1 MTQKPDDSASE
12 QGLQAISQI
21 IFGEPA
27 SKANSRKVVRIGGMS
42 RLIKS
47 SKALK
52 YSDMFK
58 QQCRQ
63 LETLMTGDL
72 RVTMWIYYA
81 SRRPDLDESL
91 ILDLMQ
97 GLIYENDRQV
107 KEKHI
112 YWGLDPEKPR
122 TEIIVECIPSVSPKK
137 SPARGGARRERQ
149 LQKQYRLENLRLQ
162 YKSSPCKLTYIFTC
176 CCTFKRVAKVLPE
189 RQVRR
194 VRLVQPDTQ
203 DTQV

>member
-1 MTQKPDDSASE
+1 MIRNPDDSASPE
-12 QGLQAISQI
+12 GLQAISQI

-52 YSDMFK
+52 YSEMFK
-58 QQCRQ
+58 QQCSP
-63 LETLMTGDL
+63 LAELMAGDL
-72 RVTMWIYYA
+72 RVIMRIYYA

-122 TEIIVECIPSVSPKK
+122 TEIIVERIPSVSPKEK
-137 SPARGGARRERQ
+137 PRTRRGKGER
-149 LQKQYRLENLRLQ
+149 
-162 YKSSPCKLTYIFTC
+162 
-176 CCTFKRVAKVLPE
+176 
-189 RQVRR
+189 
-194 VRLVQPDTQ
+194 
-203 DTQV
+203 

>member
-1 MTQKPDDSASE
+1 MTQGTDDSASE
-12 QGLQAISQI
+12 KGLQAISQI

-52 YSDMFK
+52 YSEMFK
-58 QQCRQ
+58 RQCSPLGQ
-63 LETLMTGDL
+63 LMQGDL
-72 RVTMWIYYA
+72 RVIMRIYYA

-112 YWGLDPEKPR
+112 YWGLDTENPR
-122 TEIIVECIPSVSPKK
+122 TEIIVECIPPVSPKEK
-137 SPARGGARRERQ
+137 PRTGRGKKREA
-149 LQKQYRLENLRLQ
+149 
-162 YKSSPCKLTYIFTC
+162 T
-176 CCTFKRVAKVLPE
+176 A
-189 RQVRR
+189 
-194 VRLVQPDTQ
+194 
-203 DTQV
+203 